1 MPRFAPRPALL
12 ALAFFL
18 GVPAL
23 AQAAPPDSPIPSAQ
37 NPTMT
42 VAVDATESARHLLHA
57 QMDIPASAGA
67 LTLVY
72 PKWLPGEHA
81 PNGPIANLS
90 GVVFTAGG
98 QTLAWTRD
106 LVDMFAFHLKVPQGA
121 SSVHAAFDLL
131 TASDPGQAITSDNLA
146 DIAWT
151 SLVLYPQG
159 RTADTINVAA
169 RLRLPSGWKFATA
182 LPVAGQVGDIV
193 SFRPAPLSTFLDSP
207 LIAGAYSK
215 VVTLSVPGEPAPV
228 EIDMVGDSPDALDM
242 PGTQITAYKSLVTQA
257 GLLWG
262 ARHYRAY
269 HFLYTLSDLVHG
281 EGLEHHESSQDT
293 VDADTFTDQPKRGS
307 GDLLAHEY
315 THSWNGKY
323 RRPADLFTTDYQMPM
338 RDDLLW
344 VYEGMTQYYGEVLT
358 ARSGLWTPEDYRD
371 EVADIAAYLDHEQGR
386 AWRPLSDTAVSSQN
400 LRGSREWRLSR
411 RAQDYYTEMVLIW
424 LEADTMIR
432 SQTGGQKSLDNFA
445 RLFGGGVSGPPQ
457 VVTYTLDDIAK
468 TLNTVTPYDWKKFLQ
483 DRIYTI
489 TPRAPMNGIINSG
502 WALAYTDTQSPLD
515 KAYEA
520 QRGGISL
527 LYSLGVT
534 LTKTGQI
541 GDIVAGSPGA
551 QAGLAPGMKII
562 AVNGRGYMGST
573 LKAAV
578 KDSKTATGP
587 LTLLVENGEFFKTY
601 TLNYHGGAQYPHLVR
616 DTTKPDLLAA
626 IVSPLPAAARTATR

>member
-1 MPRFAPRPALL
+1 MPRFAARTALL
-12 ALAFFL
+12 PFAFSLGLPTLAH
-18 GVPAL
+18 
-23 AQAAPPDSPIPSAQ
+23 AAPPDSPVPSAQ

-42 VAVDATESARHLLHA
+42 LAVDATEAARHILHV
-57 QMDIPASAGA
+57 QMDIPAQAGA

-98 QTLAWTRD
+98 QTLVWNRD
-106 LVDMFAFHLKVPQGA
+106 LVDMYAFHLKVPGGA
-121 SSVHAAFDLL
+121 RSVHAVFDLL
-131 TASDPGQAITSDNLA
+131 TASDPAQATTTDNLA

-159 RTADTINVAA
+159 RTADTVNVAA
-169 RLRLPSGWKFATA
+169 SLRLPTGWKYATA
-182 LPVAGQVGDIV
+182 LPLSSQNGDMAT
-193 SFRPAPLSTFLDSP
+193 FQPAPLSTFLDSP
-207 LIAGAYSK
+207 LIAGAYAK
-215 VVTLSVPGEPAPV
+215 VVPLTTPGDPAPV
-228 EIDMVGDSPDALDM
+228 EIDMVADSPDSLDM
-242 PGTQITAYKSLVTQA
+242 PDSQIQAYKNLVVQA
-257 GLLWG
+257 QALWG
-262 ARHYRAY
+262 ARHYRDY

-293 VDADTFTDQPKRGS
+293 VEADLFSDEPKRGS

-323 RRPADLFTTDYQMPM
+323 RRPYDLFTTDYQMPM

-344 VYEGMTQYYGEVLT
+344 VYEGMTEYYGLALT

-371 EVADIAAYLDHEQGR
+371 EVAGIAAYLDHESGR

-400 LRGSREWRLSR
+400 LRSSREWRLTR

-424 LEADTMIR
+424 LEADTIIR
-432 SQTGGQKSLDNFA
+432 SQTGGRKSLDDFA
-445 RLFGGGVSGPPQ
+445 RLLGGGQSGPPQ
-457 VVTYTLDDIAK
+457 VVTYTLDDIAR
-468 TLNTVTPYDWKKFLQ
+468 TLSAVTPYDWRKFLQ

-489 TPRAPMNGIINSG
+489 APRAPLGGITNSG
-502 WALAYTDTQSPLD
+502 WTLVYTDTQSPLD
-515 KAYEA
+515 KADEA

-527 LYSLGVT
+527 LYSLGIT
-534 LTKTGQI
+534 LNKAGQI

-551 QAGLAPGMKII
+551 LAGLSPGMKII
-562 AVNGRGYMGST
+562 AVNGRGYTASVF
-573 LKAAV
+573 KAAV
-578 KDSKTATGP
+578 HDSKTATDSI
-587 LTLLVENGEFFKTY
+587 TLLVENGEFFKTY

-616 DTTKPDLLAA
+616 DTSKPDLLTT
-626 IVSPLPAAARTATR
+626 IVSPLASASKP